1 MLQEI
6 RDKSQGWIAKTIIG
20 VIVLLL
26 ALTGFEAIFRAVSND
41 GEVASVNGE
50 GIATA
55 EFNDTYQQHRY
66 ILSPNGQFDG
76 TPEATKE
83 LKKLVTDNLIN
94 YRILVQAATNA
105 GFSYLPEAYIK
116 QAIENNPLYQTNGQ
130 FDYSLFEQE
139 IRNYGYGS
147 DKQFV
152 RDQLDRNLL
161 SQLQSGIVDANFV
174 TNDRALYLAKLLE
187 QTRDFSYKELE
198 ANKVANISDEEIATW
213 YEDHK
218 DTLKTPEQ
226 VVLEYIELDR
236 NTFLEKTTVSD
247 KELSDLY
254 AKKVVELDKT
264 AVRHRIA
271 HILIPITANQ
281 SAEQAKAK
289 IDTIENELKQGKDFA
304 TVAKE
309 ESQDTGT
316 ADKGGDLGFV
326 TTDDLPDPEAF
337 APVLTTL
344 TKVGDIS
351 EPVRSRFGWHI
362 IKLTDIQKAAMPS
375 FESLRE
381 QLAIELKQQKA
392 YEAYLAEQR
401 KLDSAAYENYD
412 NLAQV
417 AKDFNLTLKE
427 TKPFGRETGYDAITS
442 NDKVIKAAF
451 SESLLKNE
459 ENSGIIEVT
468 PNTSII
474 VHVKEHLQPSNMT
487 LEQATPEIK
496 VALQKEKATS
506 EGEQLVADV
515 KAGKIAV
522 NDTWKAFKS
531 VKQPLQLSAEEFQ
544 KLALS
549 PEILESLFSMPKPTG
564 DKPSVYGVTLKNGNY
579 AVIALSKVN
588 EFVGSL
594 SDEDKLQYQTLADN
608 DSANKLW
615 EEYRQYLKDN
625 AEIKY
630 FDSEE

>member
-55 EFNDTYQQHRY
+55 EFNDTYQQQRY
-66 ILSPNGQFDG
+66 ILSANGQFDG

-427 TKPFGRETGYDAITS
+427 TKPFGREAGSDVITA
-442 NDKVIKAAF
+442 NDKVIQAAF
-451 SESLLKNE
+451 SDSLLKNE
-459 ENSGIIEVT
+459 ENSGIIEIT
-468 PNTSII
+468 PNTSVII
-474 VHVKEHLQPSNMT
+474 HVKEHLQPSNMT

-564 DKPSVYGVTLKNGNY
+564 DKPSIYGVTLKNGNY

-588 EFVGSL
+588 EFAGSL

>member
-41 GEVASVNGE
+41 GEVASINGE

-55 EFNDTYQQHRY
+55 EFNDTYQQQRY
-66 ILSPNGQFDG
+66 ILSANGQFDG

-254 AKKVVELDKT
+254 AKKVVELDKA

>member
-55 EFNDTYQQHRY
+55 EFNDTYQQQRY
-66 ILSPNGQFDG
+66 ILSANGQFDG
-76 TPEATKE
+76 TPEAVKE

-116 QAIENNPLYQTNGQ
+116 HAIENNPLYQTNGQ
-130 FDYSLFEQE
+130 FDYSLFEQD
-139 IRNYGYGS
+139 IRSYGYGS

-174 TNDRALYLAKLLE
+174 TDDRTQYLASLLE

-198 ANKVANISDEEIATW
+198 ANKVANISDEEIKNW
-213 YEDHK
+213 YENHK

-226 VVLEYIELDR
+226 VVLEYIELNR
-236 NTFLEKTTVSD
+236 NSFLEQTTVSD
-247 KELSDLY
+247 KELNDLY
-254 AKKVVELDKT
+254 AKKVVELNKA
-264 AVRHRIA
+264 AVRQRIA

-281 SAEQAKAK
+281 TAEQAKTK
-289 IDTIENELKQGKDFA
+289 IDAIEAELKQGKDFA
-304 TVAKE
+304 AVAKE
-309 ESQDTGT
+309 QSQDTGT

-326 TTDDLPDPEAF
+326 TTEDLPDPEAF

-344 TKVGDIS
+344 TKVGDVS
-351 EPVRSRFGWHI
+351 EPVLSRFGWHI
-362 IKLTDIQKAAMPS
+362 IKLTDVQKASVPS

-381 QLAIELKQQKA
+381 QLAGELKQQKA
-392 YEAYLAEQR
+392 YDAYLAEQR
-401 KLDSAAYENYD
+401 KLDAAAYENYD

-427 TKPFGRETGYDAITS
+427 TKPFGRETGYDVITT

-451 SESLLKNE
+451 SDSLLKNE

-474 VHVKEHLQPSNMT
+474 VHVKQHLQPSNMT

-496 VALQKEKATS
+496 VALQKEKTQL
-506 EGEQLVADV
+506 EGEQLVADL
-515 KAGKIAV
+515 KAGKVAI
-522 NDTWKAFKS
+522 NDTWKTFKS

-544 KLALS
+544 KLSLT
-549 PEILESLFSMPKPTG
+549 PDILESLFAIPKPVE
-564 DKPSVYGVTLKNGNY
+564 DKPSIYGTTLKNGNY

-588 EFVGSL
+588 EFVGNL
-594 SDEDKLQYQTLADN
+594 SDEDKLQYQTLAAN

-630 FDSEE
+630 FDNEE

>member
-26 ALTGFEAIFRAVSND
+26 SLTGFEAIFRAVSND

-55 EFNDTYQQHRY
+55 DFNDTYQQQRY
-66 ILSPNGQFDG
+66 ILSANGQFDG
-76 TPEATKE
+76 TPEAVKE

-105 GFSYLPEAYIK
+105 GFGYLPEAYIK
-116 QAIENNPLYQTNGQ
+116 HVIESNPLYQTNGQ
-130 FDYSLFEQE
+130 FDYSLFEQSL
-139 IRNYGYGS
+139 RNYGYAS

-152 RDQLDRNLL
+152 RDQLERNLL
-161 SQLQSGIVDANFV
+161 TQLQSGIVDANFV
-174 TNDRALYLAKLLE
+174 TNDSALYLAKLLQ

-198 ANKVANISDEEIATW
+198 ANQVADITAEDIEQW
-213 YEDHK
+213 YQNNKE
-218 DTLKTPEQ
+218 TLKTPEQ
-226 VVLEYIELDR
+226 VVLEYVELDR
-236 NTFLEKTTVSD
+236 NNFLEQTTVSD

-271 HILIPITANQ
+271 HILIPVASNQ
-281 SAEQAKAK
+281 TAEQAKTK
-289 IDTIENELKQGKDFA
+289 IDAIANELKQGKDFA

-309 ESQDTGT
+309 QSQDTGT

-326 TTDDLPDPEAF
+326 TTEDLPDPEAF

-351 EPVRSRFGWHI
+351 APVRSRFGWHI
-362 IKLTDIQKAAMPS
+362 IKLTDIQKAAIPS
-375 FESLRE
+375 FDDLRD
-381 QLAIELKQQKA
+381 QLATELKQQKA

-401 KLDSAAYENYD
+401 KLDAAAYENYD

-417 AKDFNLTLKE
+417 AKDFNLTLKQTE
-427 TKPFGRETGYDAITS
+427 PFGRETGYDAITA

-451 SESLLKNE
+451 SDSLLKNE
-459 ENSGIIEVT
+459 ENSGIIEIT

-474 VHVKEHLQPSNMT
+474 VHVKQHLQPSHMT
-487 LEQATPEIK
+487 LEQATPTIK
-496 VALQKEKATS
+496 IALQKQQTLS
-506 EGEQLVADV
+506 DGEQLVAAI
-515 KAGKIAV
+515 KAGKETV
-522 NDTWKAFKS
+522 NDTWQTFKA
-531 VKQPLQLSAEEFQ
+531 VKQPLQLSADELQ

-549 PEILESLFSMPKPTG
+549 PEILESLFAIPKPTA
-564 DKPSVYGVTLKNGNY
+564 DSPSVHGMALKNGNY
-579 AVIALSKVN
+579 AVIALTKVN
-588 EFVGSL
+588 EFTGTL
-594 SDEDKLQYQTLADN
+594 SDADKMQYETLAAN

-630 FDSEE
+630 FDNDD

>member
-41 GEVASVNGE
+41 GEVASINGE

-55 EFNDTYQQHRY
+55 EFNDTYQQQRY
-66 ILSPNGQFDG
+66 ILSANGQFDG

-116 QAIENNPLYQTNGQ
+116 HTIENNPLYQTNGQ

-281 SAEQAKAK
+281 SEEQAKAK

-351 EPVRSRFGWHI
+351 EPVCSRFGWHI

-375 FESLRE
+375 FESLHE
-381 QLAIELKQQKA
+381 QLASELKQQKA

-451 SESLLKNE
+451 SDSLLKNE
-459 ENSGIIEVT
+459 ENSGIIEIT

-474 VHVKEHLQPSNMT
+474 VHVKQHLQPSHMT
-487 LEQATPEIK
+487 LEQATPTIK
-496 VALQKEKATS
+496 IALQKQQTLS
-506 EGEQLVADV
+506 DGEQLVAAI
-515 KAGKIAV
+515 KAGKETV
-522 NDTWKAFKS
+522 NDTWQTFKA
-531 VKQPLQLSAEEFQ
+531 VKQPLQLSADELQ

-549 PEILESLFSMPKPTG
+549 PEILESLFAIPKPTA
-564 DKPSVYGVTLKNGNY
+564 DSPSVHGMALKNGNY
-579 AVIALSKVN
+579 AVIALTKVN
-588 EFVGSL
+588 EFTGTL
-594 SDEDKLQYQTLADN
+594 SDADKMQYETLAAN

-630 FDSEE
+630 FDNDD